1 MQKNNT
7 SIEKQIWSQD
17 KTRVNHV
24 KKIYVILTIYIFS
37 IFNLGSASS
46 RGKFTWYGERC
57 ASTMAVTYSSGDSD
71 EPKIVNMNINYIML
85 WIMVPE
91 IWVLGEMPWRNRYK
105 INLAL

>member
-1 MQKNNT
+1 MQKKNT
-7 SIEKQIWSQD
+7 SIEKKIWSQD

-24 KKIYVILTIYIFS
+24 KKIYVILTIYICS

-85 WIMVPE
+85 WIWTLVPE
-91 IWVLGEMPWRNRYK
+91 IWVWGEITLEK
-105 INLAL
+105 